1 MQYSAIAYNCYVCYA
16 GVGKSTLLLQVAAM
30 LGSDTLVSPPPLPAA
45 IVQQALNLEE
55 ELPDEF
61 QDDFQVDEDGDA
73 ELDEELKEDY
83 SVSAGRLGPG
93 EAVLYVSAE
102 ESVEQVSCIHS

>member
-1 MQYSAIAYNCYVCYA
+1 
-16 GVGKSTLLLQVAAM
+16 M
-30 LGSDTLVSPPPLPAA
+30 LGSDTVVSPPPLPAA
-45 IVQQALNLEE
+45 IVQQALKLEE

-61 QDDFQVDEDGDA
+61 QDDFRVDEHG
-73 ELDEELKEDY
+73 DEELVEELEADC

-102 ESVEQVSCIHS
+102 ESVEQVSCVHSRWRLHCHSALVVAD